1 MCQETQVTQH
11 VELVGVQHHSEVI
24 GHQIAG
30 PAVVGAVAPAAV
42 GAVAPAFVGAV
53 APAVVGAV
61 AGPVVAP
68 ALAAPIPA
76 RAIPAGLVGTIDP
89 RFAAAQRQFGL
100 VLPEAGVETPASTI
114 KLQAAPVGQH
124 QFTTLVKREADAD
137 AEPEAD
143 ADAEAHLLLGAAPV
157 ALGHAPVA
165 IAPRCGVQVERVCN
179 KVPVQVPRTVQ
190 VPKCVPVPKT
200 HCVDTTRVVAGPPA
214 CKDVPRKVCHPV
226 AKQVPFEVPVQQCK
240 QVPSQACHD
249 VPHKVARQVCKTA
262 YVAALDV
269 TTAVA
274 HHGHHAHHGYA
285 HHGHHAVAV
294 PAVVEHVAAPAP
306 VSASGNVV
314 HHGPGAT
321 SYQHIQMGH

>member
-24 GHQIAG
+24 GHQVAA
-30 PAVVGAVAPAAV
+30 PAVVGAVA
-42 GAVAPAFVGAV
+42 APVIA

-61 AGPVVAP
+61 AGPVAAP
-68 ALAAPIPA
+68 ALAAAVPA
-76 RAIPAGLVGTIDP
+76 RAIPAGLVGVIDP

-100 VLPEAGVETPASTI
+100 VLPEEGVETPASTI

-143 ADAEAHLLLGAAPV
+143 ADAEPHLLLGSAPIAV
-157 ALGHAPVA
+157 GHAPVA
-165 IAPRCGVQVERVCN
+165 IAPRCEVKVERVCN
-179 KVPVQVPRTVQ
+179 KVPVQVPRSVQ

-214 CKDVPRKVCHPV
+214 CKDVPRKVCQPV

-274 HHGHHAHHGYA
+274 HHGHHGYA